1 MRKESIRPYRLRLRG
16 TDWYFRPDI
25 GSGNLSKKGKVY
37 TTARNGAQSSTGAVL
52 IDVREN
58 SPAHRALLNCG
69 YTLKSSYG
77 KSGFVLAKVNKYDL
91 IPEEV

>member
-1 MRKESIRPYRLRLRG
+1 MCKGSIRPYRLRLRG

-37 TTARNGAQSSTGAVL
+37 TTARNGAQTRTRSVI

-58 SPAHRALLNCG
+58 SPAQRVLLDCG

-77 KSGFVLAKVNKYDL
+77 KSGFVFAEVNKYDL